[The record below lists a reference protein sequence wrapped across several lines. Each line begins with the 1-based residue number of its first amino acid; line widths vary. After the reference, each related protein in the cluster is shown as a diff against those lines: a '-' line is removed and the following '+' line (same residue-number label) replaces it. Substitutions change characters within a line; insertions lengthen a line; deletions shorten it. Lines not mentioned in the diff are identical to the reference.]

1 MVARCAIDE
10 EIRRPGG
17 SGRATSVSPLSW
29 IVHSSGQDCEDSIA
43 VMQAPDVCVKML
55 CNPIDSWNVHNG
67 DKFRGRQISWQAA
80 PMKMQE
86 RIRRARRKAGLSQA
100 GLADMV
106 KVRRSAVS
114 NWESANDVMPSM
126 QNLVAVARAC
136 GVSIEWLG
144 TGRGG
149 MSTDPEAL
157 ADIPTA
163 DAELVDAHEE
173 RELLAAYRNLPR
185 RSQNLLM
192 ELAQALR
199 SGKRASNAS

>member
-1 MVARCAIDE
+1 
-10 EIRRPGG
+10 
-17 SGRATSVSPLSW
+17 
-29 IVHSSGQDCEDSIA
+29 
-43 VMQAPDVCVKML
+43 
-55 CNPIDSWNVHNG
+55 
-67 DKFRGRQISWQAA
+67 
-80 PMKMQE
+80 MKMQE

-100 GLADMV
+100 GLADVV

-126 QNLVAVARAC
+126 QNLLAVARAC
-136 GVSIEWLG
+136 DVSIEWLG

-149 MSTDPEAL
+149 MSTDPEAM

-185 RSQNLLM
+185 RSQHLLM

-199 SGKRASNAS
+199 SGKRASKAS

>member
-1 MVARCAIDE
+1 
-10 EIRRPGG
+10 
-17 SGRATSVSPLSW
+17 
-29 IVHSSGQDCEDSIA
+29 
-43 VMQAPDVCVKML
+43 
-55 CNPIDSWNVHNG
+55 
-67 DKFRGRQISWQAA
+67 
-80 PMKMQE
+80 MKMQE

-100 GLADMV
+100 GLADAV

-126 QNLVAVARAC
+126 QNLASIARAC

-144 TGRGG
+144 IGRGG
-149 MSTDPEAL
+149 MTGDPEAL

-185 RSQNLLM
+185 RSQHLLM

-199 SGKRASNAS
+199 SGKRASKAS